1 MLKPASAAKLVAA
14 ACLALSLAA
23 GNALVI
29 DLKEGK
35 EYAVLPQTQPTDAKG
50 KIEVTEFFW
59 YGCPHCYEFE
69 PTLNAWLKTLPKDV
83 AFRRVP
89 ADFGRWTGGAKLFYA
104 LEALGEEDRVH
115 KDLFDAVH
123 RDRLDFN
130 NQAAVGEWLAK
141 KGIDRKK
148 FDEAYNSF
156 SVQSNVSRAQHLTRT
171 HALTG
176 VPAVIVGGK
185 YVTNNV
191 MAGGFEQL
199 PAVMNELIARLR
211 PSAAPAAAKP
221 EAAAKAAAP
230 KKTKKPAKQ
239 AATSAEQ
246 H

>member
-1 MLKPASAAKLVAA
+1 MRKLMLLLGIVLLAVAGPGSAVE
-14 ACLALSLAA
+14 
-23 GNALVI
+23 I
-29 DLKEGK
+29 KEGK
-35 EYAVLPQTQPTDAKG
+35 HYTVLNPQRPVDAKD